1 MNVFRFLCLCCALLP
16 CAAAPAHAAEPK
28 TLHVLQTNSETG
40 MDPAVA
46 SDITTLTLEENVF
59 DPLLRYDFLARPV
72 RLQGNTAAGLPEIAD
87 GGRTYTFRLRE
98 GVLFAPDPV
107 FKGARRELTAA
118 DYVYSFMRIYDPA
131 QKSPWL
137 FLFENRLVGDEV
149 LAAAGKAGKFD
160 YAQRIAGLE
169 AIDRYTLRLRL
180 KQPDPNFQF
189 ALAMPA
195 TGAVAREVVEGYPG
209 QAGNHPVGTGP
220 FMVGE
225 WQRANRILFVANP
238 NYAQTFHSEPG
249 ADPEAQRIARELEGK
264 KLPRVDRVEVRIV
277 EEYQA
282 RLLGFF
288 KGQFDTLE
296 QVPAS
301 MTDMVL
307 ENGKLKPDLARQG
320 IVLSTFTPLQTYY
333 MWMNVED
340 PVLGGYTPDKVA
352 LRRAIALSYNKLE
365 DIRVLDKGLAIPA
378 QSPLPPNVLGY
389 DPAYR
394 SSVSYDPALANAL
407 LDHFGYGKRDAE
419 GYRLLPNGQPLA
431 LRMHT
436 LPATEGRLRDEVW
449 RRSLKAIGIRVGFVS
464 DRKTEVIK
472 AARLGKVQMFELNW
486 IADFP
491 DGDNFFQ
498 LLYGPNAGRANY
510 ARFNLPEFNRLYEQA
525 RPLGDVPERK
535 PLYRRMMQLIDA
547 YNPWVPRMH
556 PISVDLHQPWVLH
569 YARHPVEFSN
579 WRYLD
584 IDTSRK

>member
-1 MNVFRFLCLCCALLP
+1 
-16 CAAAPAHAAEPK
+16 
-28 TLHVLQTNSETG
+28 
-40 MDPAVA
+40 
-46 SDITTLTLEENVF
+46 
-59 DPLLRYDFLARPV
+59 
-72 RLQGNTAAGLPEIAD
+72 
-87 GGRTYTFRLRE
+87 
-98 GVLFAPDPV
+98 
-107 FKGARRELTAA
+107 
-118 DYVYSFMRIYDPA
+118 
-131 QKSPWL
+131 
-137 FLFENRLVGDEV
+137 
-149 LAAAGKAGKFD
+149 
-160 YAQRIAGLE
+160 
-169 AIDRYTLRLRL
+169 
-180 KQPDPNFQF
+180 
-189 ALAMPA
+189 
-195 TGAVAREVVEGYPG
+195 
-209 QAGNHPVGTGP
+209 
-220 FMVGE
+220 
-225 WQRANRILFVANP
+225 
-238 NYAQTFHSEPG
+238 
-249 ADPEAQRIARELEGK
+249 
-264 KLPRVDRVEVRIV
+264 
-277 EEYQA
+277 
-282 RLLGFF
+282 
-288 KGQFDTLE
+288 
-296 QVPAS
+296 
-301 MTDMVL
+301 
-307 ENGKLKPDLARQG
+307 
-320 IVLSTFTPLQTYY
+320 
-333 MWMNVED
+333 
-340 PVLGGYTPDKVA
+340 
-352 LRRAIALSYNKLE
+352 
-365 DIRVLDKGLAIPA
+365 
-378 QSPLPPNVLGY
+378 VLGY